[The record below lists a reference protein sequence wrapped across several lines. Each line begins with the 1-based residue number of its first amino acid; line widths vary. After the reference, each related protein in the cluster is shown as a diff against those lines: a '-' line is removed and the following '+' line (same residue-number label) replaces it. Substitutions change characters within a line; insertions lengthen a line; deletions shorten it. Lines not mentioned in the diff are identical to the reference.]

1 MCLDPVDG
9 YLYWLDDGGIAVP
22 AKVGKV
28 SMDGSEPSILY
39 NFINMR
45 PEFIT
50 IDIEAKQ
57 LYWSTS
63 NEAKIMTSDVYG
75 GNIRTILSERNNLAR
90 PQALLCMRVV
100 TLFYLD
106 SMYEKIERVDLPDG
120 TNPQIV
126 LDNESDLRSLM
137 IYQKRP
143 VVNSNPCMIGNGG
156 CAHIYIPKR
165 GKQRTCRCTTG
176 FKADGEKACKPYEK
190 FAIVSQLEIMRG
202 YSLDGAGEAM
212 TPVAGSEHNILHI
225 DYHYSKKFIYWEEF
239 NQGGANGIYRSRPNG
254 SERDGV
260 VTDGIGS
267 NGIRGI
273 AMDWIANN
281 MYFTNVFPH
290 ETFVEVSWLDGTNRM
305 VLKSLTKDS
314 PRELAVNPIKRYLY
328 WLDYGQFPV
337 LGRSFLDGTD
347 WKPIVTSRIHNPRDL
362 TIDVFNN
369 DVYWVDSTLDAI
381 NKASKYPGN
390 TTQAERFKTN
400 MPKLRD
406 IAIYDISNQPSK
418 ADTPCTRLGN
428 GGCAQLCFSFPVDQP
443 TSPGFRCHCTT
454 GVLAEDKHSY
464 LIFTQIRPDTKIA
477 KVSSS
482 NPTKEKM
489 EIILEQGINPEG
501 IAYDWT
507 SKKIYWTDSANN
519 SIYSMNSDGSHIV
532 RIIQVERPRAIVLD
546 PCRGH
551 MYFTDWRRFGTAG
564 ENRKV
569 LLERNSKRGSHHSN
583 NIPICNYG
591 PPPPHLLDG
600 PTTERRWLC
609 DFENDCGDNSDE
621 EEEMCRS
628 QYRECSESEFR
639 CENSK
644 CIPSRWR
651 CDHDN
656 DCGDKSDEENCGEHT
671 CRDGQFQCSS
681 GHCIQEHFRCDG
693 ERNCHDL
700 SDELDCP
707 PRYPGDLYCREEK
720 FQCDNHLCVEM
731 RDLCDGSND
740 CYDNSD
746 ERESLCSNYTC
757 NTLRRFQC
765 NNHKCIPLY
774 QKCDGIDNCGDGS
787 DENNMTIC
795 SHRPRP
801 CIFNEFRCANQ
812 KCIGSNKICD
822 HADDCGDS
830 SDELGCHTAS
840 SCTVG
845 GCEQTCT
852 DLKDG
857 GYVCHCIRGFRI
869 SPNNPKI
876 CNDIDECA
884 EFTHNCSQ
892 LCTNLNGTHA
902 CSCRE
907 GFVAEINGVCRLE
920 QGAITLIYS
929 DSPEIRAFNLTSH
942 TAKYVIKG
950 DSIESL
956 DYEPVSGI
964 VYWTDS
970 YGKTIK
976 RSYLPGSPERA
987 NVTMGYAQNLD
998 IESRAKPTGMAV
1010 DWAGLNLY
1018 WSETDRT
1025 GNKPRGSILVSTLD
1039 GRYRHSIIT
1048 TGLEVPTSVVVDPD
1062 HGYMFWTDIGSIPK
1076 IETSWMDGSKRRIL
1090 VSDAIS

>member
-1 MCLDPVDG
+1 
-9 YLYWLDDGGIAVP
+9 
-22 AKVGKV
+22 
-28 SMDGSEPSILY
+28 
-39 NFINMR
+39 
-45 PEFIT
+45 
-50 IDIEAKQ
+50 
-57 LYWSTS
+57 
-63 NEAKIMTSDVYG
+63 MTSV
-75 GNIRTILSERNNLAR
+75 S
-90 PQALLCMRVV
+90 LLTGSVMVKRIVPMGQ
-100 TLFYLD
+100 T
-106 SMYEKIERVDLPDG
+106 SLPV
-120 TNPQIV
+120 I
-126 LDNESDLRSLM
+126 
-137 IYQKRP
+137 
-143 VVNSNPCMIGNGG
+143 
-156 CAHIYIPKR
+156 
-165 GKQRTCRCTTG
+165 
-176 FKADGEKACKPYEK
+176 
-190 FAIVSQLEIMRG
+190 
-202 YSLDGAGEAM
+202 
-212 TPVAGSEHNILHI
+212 
-225 DYHYSKKFIYWEEF
+225 
-239 NQGGANGIYRSRPNG
+239 
-254 SERDGV
+254 
-260 VTDGIGS
+260 
-267 NGIRGI
+267 
-273 AMDWIANN
+273 
-281 MYFTNVFPH
+281 
-290 ETFVEVSWLDGTNRM
+290 
-305 VLKSLTKDS
+305 
-314 PRELAVNPIKRYLY
+314 
-328 WLDYGQFPV
+328 PV
-337 LGRSFLDGTD
+337 L
-347 WKPIVTSRIHNPRDL
+347 I
-362 TIDVFNN
+362 
-369 DVYWVDSTLDAI
+369 
-381 NKASKYPGN
+381 
-390 TTQAERFKTN
+390 
-400 MPKLRD
+400 
-406 IAIYDISNQPSK
+406 
-418 ADTPCTRLGN
+418 
-428 GGCAQLCFSFPVDQP
+428 
-443 TSPGFRCHCTT
+443 
-454 GVLAEDKHSY
+454 
-464 LIFTQIRPDTKIA
+464 
-477 KVSSS
+477 
-482 NPTKEKM
+482 
-489 EIILEQGINPEG
+489 
-501 IAYDWT
+501 
-507 SKKIYWTDSANN
+507 
-519 SIYSMNSDGSHIV
+519 
-532 RIIQVERPRAIVLD
+532 
-546 PCRGH
+546 
-551 MYFTDWRRFGTAG
+551 
-564 ENRKV
+564 
-569 LLERNSKRGSHHSN
+569 
-583 NIPICNYG
+583 
-591 PPPPHLLDG
+591 
-600 PTTERRWLC
+600 
-609 DFENDCGDNSDE
+609 
-621 EEEMCRS
+621 
-628 QYRECSESEFR
+628 
-639 CENSK
+639 
-644 CIPSRWR
+644 
-651 CDHDN
+651 
-656 DCGDKSDEENCGEHT
+656 
-671 CRDGQFQCSS
+671 DGQFQCSS

-707 PRYPGDLYCREEK
+707 PRYPGDRYCCEEK

-840 SCTVG
+840 NCTVG

-857 GYVCHCIRGFRI
+857 GYVCHSIRGFRI

-884 EFTHNCSQ
+884 KFTHNCSQ

-950 DSIESL
+950 DNIESL

-1062 HGYMFWTDIGSIPK
+1062 HGYMFWIDIGSIPK

-1090 VSDAIS
+1090 VSDAISQPTGLSIDFAMEHTIYWVDVKLNTIEMMREDGTRRTLVAYGNYLKHPLSLDVFESSIYWVTRDRGDLQYGQVWKRSSCEAAWRICQSIQY

>member
-1 MCLDPVDG
+1 MRMATSSVTTDVVFLS
-9 YLYWLDDGGIAVP
+9 
-22 AKVGKV
+22 VG
-28 SMDGSEPSILY
+28 S
-39 NFINMR
+39 
-45 PEFIT
+45 
-50 IDIEAKQ
+50 
-57 LYWSTS
+57 
-63 NEAKIMTSDVYG
+63 
-75 GNIRTILSERNNLAR
+75 
-90 PQALLCMRVV
+90 V
-100 TLFYLD
+100 TL
-106 SMYEKIERVDLPDG
+106 K
-120 TNPQIV
+120 
-126 LDNESDLRSLM
+126 
-137 IYQKRP
+137 
-143 VVNSNPCMIGNGG
+143 
-156 CAHIYIPKR
+156 
-165 GKQRTCRCTTG
+165 
-176 FKADGEKACKPYEK
+176 
-190 FAIVSQLEIMRG
+190 
-202 YSLDGAGEAM
+202 M
-212 TPVAGSEHNILHI
+212 TVG
-225 DYHYSKKFIYWEEF
+225 
-239 NQGGANGIYRSRPNG
+239 
-254 SERDGV
+254 
-260 VTDGIGS
+260 
-267 NGIRGI
+267 
-273 AMDWIANN
+273 
-281 MYFTNVFPH
+281 
-290 ETFVEVSWLDGTNRM
+290 
-305 VLKSLTKDS
+305 
-314 PRELAVNPIKRYLY
+314 
-328 WLDYGQFPV
+328 
-337 LGRSFLDGTD
+337 
-347 WKPIVTSRIHNPRDL
+347 
-362 TIDVFNN
+362 
-369 DVYWVDSTLDAI
+369 
-381 NKASKYPGN
+381 
-390 TTQAERFKTN
+390 TTQMKR
-400 MPKLRD
+400 R
-406 IAIYDISNQPSK
+406 
-418 ADTPCTRLGN
+418 
-428 GGCAQLCFSFPVDQP
+428 
-443 TSPGFRCHCTT
+443 RC
-454 GVLAEDKHSY
+454 VA
-464 LIFTQIRPDTKIA
+464 
-477 KVSSS
+477 
-482 NPTKEKM
+482 
-489 EIILEQGINPEG
+489 
-501 IAYDWT
+501 
-507 SKKIYWTDSANN
+507 
-519 SIYSMNSDGSHIV
+519 
-532 RIIQVERPRAIVLD
+532 
-546 PCRGH
+546 
-551 MYFTDWRRFGTAG
+551 
-564 ENRKV
+564 
-569 LLERNSKRGSHHSN
+569 
-583 NIPICNYG
+583 
-591 PPPPHLLDG
+591 
-600 PTTERRWLC
+600 
-609 DFENDCGDNSDE
+609 
-621 EEEMCRS
+621 
-628 QYRECSESEFR
+628 
-639 CENSK
+639 
-644 CIPSRWR
+644 
-651 CDHDN
+651 
-656 DCGDKSDEENCGEHT
+656 
-671 CRDGQFQCSS
+671 DGQFQCSS

-707 PRYPGDLYCREEK
+707 PRYPGDRYCREEK

-840 SCTVG
+840 NCTVG

-852 DLKDG
+852 DLNDG
-857 GYVCHCIRGFRI
+857 GYVCHSIRGFRI

-902 CSCRE
+902 CSCSE

-950 DSIESL
+950 DNIESL

-1010 DWAGLNLY
+1010 DWEGLNLY

-1062 HGYMFWTDIGSIPK
+1062 HGYMFWTVYLSIY
-1076 IETSWMDGSKRRIL
+1076 L
-1090 VSDAIS
+1090 

>member
-1 MCLDPVDG
+1 M
-9 YLYWLDDGGIAVP
+9 
-22 AKVGKV
+22 
-28 SMDGSEPSILY
+28 
-39 NFINMR
+39 
-45 PEFIT
+45 
-50 IDIEAKQ
+50 
-57 LYWSTS
+57 
-63 NEAKIMTSDVYG
+63 
-75 GNIRTILSERNNLAR
+75 
-90 PQALLCMRVV
+90 
-100 TLFYLD
+100 
-106 SMYEKIERVDLPDG
+106 
-120 TNPQIV
+120 
-126 LDNESDLRSLM
+126 
-137 IYQKRP
+137 
-143 VVNSNPCMIGNGG
+143 
-156 CAHIYIPKR
+156 
-165 GKQRTCRCTTG
+165 
-176 FKADGEKACKPYEK
+176 
-190 FAIVSQLEIMRG
+190 
-202 YSLDGAGEAM
+202 
-212 TPVAGSEHNILHI
+212 
-225 DYHYSKKFIYWEEF
+225 
-239 NQGGANGIYRSRPNG
+239 PN
-254 SERDGV
+254 
-260 VTDGIGS
+260 
-267 NGIRGI
+267 
-273 AMDWIANN
+273 
-281 MYFTNVFPH
+281 
-290 ETFVEVSWLDGTNRM
+290 
-305 VLKSLTKDS
+305 
-314 PRELAVNPIKRYLY
+314 
-328 WLDYGQFPV
+328 
-337 LGRSFLDGTD
+337 
-347 WKPIVTSRIHNPRDL
+347 
-362 TIDVFNN
+362 
-369 DVYWVDSTLDAI
+369 
-381 NKASKYPGN
+381 
-390 TTQAERFKTN
+390 
-400 MPKLRD
+400 LRD
-406 IAIYDISNQPSK
+406 IAIFDISNQPSK

-454 GVLAEDKHSY
+454 GVLAEDKHSCEDSKEFLVY
-464 LIFTQIRPDTKIA
+464 TTRTEIRSLSLLPKSYNVPFDTVSDLTNVVGIDFDYTNKDLIFTQIRPDTKIA

-532 RIIQVERPRAIVLD
+532 MIIQVERPRAIVLD

-551 MYFTDWRRFGTAG
+551 MYFTDWGRFGTADEDLLHCSDRSCPPNSFRCPNHRCIPGTWHCDGDDDCGDGADEPG
-564 ENRKV
+564 EYCKLDGRTCFGDLFTCDNGNCVPKIYICDGDNDCIDGSDEEDRHKCNNRKCDEETEFTCNANKQWGRAMCIPKKCPGRTNYRCIPEW
-569 LLERNSKRGSHHSN
+569 LFCDGKEDCRDNTDEQPENCPKCHENGDFQCN
-583 NIPICNYG
+583 NRRCIPK
-591 PPPPHLLDG
+591 
-600 PTTERRWLC
+600 RWLC

-628 QYRECSESEFR
+628 
-639 CENSK
+639 
-644 CIPSRWR
+644 
-651 CDHDN
+651 
-656 DCGDKSDEENCGEHT
+656 
-671 CRDGQFQCSS
+671 
-681 GHCIQEHFRCDG
+681 HCIQEHFRCDG

-707 PRYPGDLYCREEK
+707 PRYPGDRYCREEK

-830 SDELGCHTAS
+830 SDELGCYTAS
-840 SCTVG
+840 NCTVG

-857 GYVCHCIRGFRI
+857 GYVCHSIRGFRI

-942 TAKYVIKG
+942 TAKSVIKG
-950 DSIESL
+950 DNIESL

-1039 GRYRHSIIT
+1039 GRYRHSIIA

-1090 VSDAIS
+1090 VSDAISQPTGLSIDFAMEHTIYWVNVKLNKIEMMREDGTRRTLVAYGNYLKHPLSLDVFESSI